1 MPQFEIKY
9 GGDLP
14 KQPGIRLACFFTIK
28 HGEKVF
34 SYEVFL
40 GRLLSAT
47 WGNVKDEEA
56 KLFLVELGVKEAREQ
71 LAKGNEQN
79 SYRINLTHTCPRPRL
94 SKERRGE
101 LLAFVRGEPMILEL

>member
-9 GGDLP
+9 GGELP
-14 KQPGIRLACFFTIK
+14 KQVGIRHACFFTIK
-28 HGEKVF
+28 HGAKIF

-47 WGNVKDEEA
+47 WGNIKDEEA
-56 KLFLVELGVKEAREQ
+56 RLFLIELGLKEAKEQ

-79 SYRINLTHTCPRPRL
+79 GYRINLTHNRPRPKL
-94 SKERRGE
+94 SKERRDE
-101 LLAFVRGEPMILEL
+101 LLAFIRGEPMTLDV